1 MSQAFCKHTR
11 QRMAMPK
18 GKSLLQRMKVLAV
31 KSREGCTKPY
41 KSNSKLRKCSI
52 TLTHS
57 AMQADYKEGQ

>member
-1 MSQAFCKHTR
+1 
-11 QRMAMPK
+11 MAMPK
-18 GKSLLQRMKVLAV
+18 GKSLLQKLRLLAV

-41 KSNSKLRKCSI
+41 KSNSKLTKCSI